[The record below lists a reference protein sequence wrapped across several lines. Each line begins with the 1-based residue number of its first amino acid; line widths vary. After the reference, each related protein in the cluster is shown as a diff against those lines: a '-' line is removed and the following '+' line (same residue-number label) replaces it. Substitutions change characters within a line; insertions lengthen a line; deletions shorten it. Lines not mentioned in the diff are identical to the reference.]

1 MFPCH
6 KDHAQHCSTYS
17 IDVVSKWSC
26 SHSCCFS
33 WSNILH
39 SNEAAAQQQEAAAG
53 KQQAGTRGNQVPGS
67 SRRRNDVKT
76 TYKRRMKRRWSQT
89 LATPGPE
96 WAAPIPAAPA
106 ELSSRKIN
114 PRAKEKASAQP
125 ARHDRSSQWHRW
137 IQTTTMQIPQVGV
150 DSETHRH
157 RSKTQEK
164 CAKNARGRLCL
175 GGRHDFLR

>member
-1 MFPCH
+1 MWFQNDLAAIPVVLVGVTSFIPTRQ
-6 KDHAQHCSTYS
+6 QH
-17 IDVVSKWSC
+17 
-26 SHSCCFS
+26 
-33 WSNILH
+33 
-39 SNEAAAQQQEAAAG
+39 
-53 KQQAGTRGNQVPGS
+53 S
-67 SRRRNDVKT
+67 SRRQQQANSRQAPEAIRFLAVVGEET
-76 TYKRRMKRRWSQT
+76 TSKRRMKRRWNQT

-114 PRAKEKASAQP
+114 PWAKEKASTQP

-150 DSETHRH
+150 NSETHRH
-157 RSKTQEK
+157 RNKTQEK

>member
-1 MFPCH
+1 
-6 KDHAQHCSTYS
+6 
-17 IDVVSKWSC
+17 
-26 SHSCCFS
+26 
-33 WSNILH
+33 
-39 SNEAAAQQQEAAAG
+39 
-53 KQQAGTRGNQVPGS
+53 
-67 SRRRNDVKT
+67 
-76 TYKRRMKRRWSQT
+76 MKRRWNQT

-114 PRAKEKASAQP
+114 PRAKEKASTQP

-175 GGRHDFLR
+175 GVGTTSYVNFSAANSGILQPVGTTLSVPCNWGAAYH

>member
-6 KDHAQHCSTYS
+6 KDYTQHCSTYS

-39 SNEAAAQQQEAAAG
+39 SNQAAAQQQEAAAG

-76 TYKRRMKRRWSQT
+76 TYETTLEPDPSHSRPRMGCTYPCCTRRAFQPEDKPMGEGKGKHPTSSTRQEFPMAPLDPNNNNANPLSRRW
-89 LATPGPE
+89 
-96 WAAPIPAAPA
+96 
-106 ELSSRKIN
+106 
-114 PRAKEKASAQP
+114 
-125 ARHDRSSQWHRW
+125 
-137 IQTTTMQIPQVGV
+137 
-150 DSETHRH
+150 
-157 RSKTQEK
+157 
-164 CAKNARGRLCL
+164 
-175 GGRHDFLR
+175 

>member
-1 MFPCH
+1 
-6 KDHAQHCSTYS
+6 
-17 IDVVSKWSC
+17 
-26 SHSCCFS
+26 
-33 WSNILH
+33 
-39 SNEAAAQQQEAAAG
+39 
-53 KQQAGTRGNQVPGS
+53 
-67 SRRRNDVKT
+67 
-76 TYKRRMKRRWSQT
+76 MKRRWNQT

-114 PRAKEKASAQP
+114 PCAKEKASTQP

-164 CAKNARGRLCL
+164 CAKNARGRLYL

>member
-1 MFPCH
+1 MRTTP
-6 KDHAQHCSTYS
+6 S
-17 IDVVSKWSC
+17 IAALIQLMWFQNDLAAIPVVLVGVTS
-26 SHSCCFS
+26 F
-33 WSNILH
+33 IPTR
-39 SNEAAAQQQEAAAG
+39 QQEAAAG

-67 SRRRNDVKT
+67 SRRRNVVKT
-76 TYKRRMKRRWSQT
+76 TYKRRMKRRWNQT

-114 PRAKEKASAQP
+114 PWAKEKASTQP

-157 RSKTQEK
+157 RNKTQEK

>member
-1 MFPCH
+1 MWFQNDLAAIPVVLVGVTSFIPTRQ
-6 KDHAQHCSTYS
+6 QH
-17 IDVVSKWSC
+17 
-26 SHSCCFS
+26 
-33 WSNILH
+33 
-39 SNEAAAQQQEAAAG
+39 
-53 KQQAGTRGNQVPGS
+53 S
-67 SRRRNDVKT
+67 SRRQQQANSRQAPEAIRFLAVGGEET
-76 TYKRRMKRRWSQT
+76 TSKRRMKRRWNQT

-114 PRAKEKASAQP
+114 PWAKEKASTQP

-157 RSKTQEK
+157 RNKTQEK